1 MEMSVVDDR
10 STVAALTGLLRDE
23 LRKAQFHVSHLTRS
37 EVKLTQGPHGGGT
50 STTLDPTL
58 VEIWDAD
65 GLTALHADGGW
76 RRSLF
81 RSEIFVKILPRG
93 PDSDTHSVRFERVLH
108 DLGVVSDGCVG
119 LALAPLLPVC
129 TFPSH
134 PLDYPEAVWE
144 RVETSELWRYLLVD
158 ACLGSPRRTAS
169 KLVRWARGGRL
180 AFETRVVLGRLCASE
195 PFSLSNGLGIGVLP
209 RTSSDLGEWLP
220 AGLDIVGLDIAT
232 SDYLGRTILRIPC
245 TVAPCLTKPP
255 PAAGQPAEALLDP
268 CQLNGGIELNWGL
281 PPGGIS
287 KLIRALSLVCNV
299 AVETPLIWTNYGKHV
314 HFGER
319 HGVVNMGTG
328 EPLPPRT
335 EECELTADNLKE
347 AIRLQPHVH
356 NPPRD
361 VETALRYW
369 LKSKDQR
376 LELADRLIYLRTAL
390 EALFLDR
397 HREQGEFTFRLATNG
412 AWYTGR
418 NRVERRNRYDVLKNV
433 YGAASKAVHG
443 VGMKNGAAGLLV
455 QGQDICREG
464 IMKRIRSKQQP
475 EWLDIVFGR

>member
-1 MEMSVVDDR
+1 MVM
-10 STVAALTGLLRDE
+10 ALTELLRDE
-23 LRKAQFHVSHLTRS
+23 LREARFHVSHLARS
-37 EVKLTQGPHGGGT
+37 EVKLTQGRHGGHT
-50 STTLDPTL
+50 QTTFEPRLL
-58 VEIWDAD
+58 EIWDAD
-65 GLTALHADGGW
+65 GLKALRDGGDW

-81 RSEIFVKILPRG
+81 RSEVLVKILPRG
-93 PDSDTHSVRFERVLH
+93 PDSDTRSVRFERVLH
-108 DLGVVSDGCVG
+108 DLGVVSEGCVA

-134 PLDYPEAVWE
+134 LLDSPEAVWE
-144 RVETSELWRYLLVD
+144 RVKTPELWRYLLVD

-180 AFETRVVLGRLCASE
+180 AFETRVVLGRLRASE
-195 PFSLSNGLGIGVLP
+195 PFFLSNGLGIVVLP
-209 RTSSDLGEWLP
+209 LTSSDLGEWLP
-220 AGLDIVGLDIAT
+220 VGLDIVGLDIAT

-255 PAAGQPAEALLDP
+255 PATGQPAEALLEP
-268 CQLNGGIELNWGL
+268 RQMNGGIKLNWGL

-287 KLIRALSLVCNV
+287 KLIHALSLVCNV
-299 AVETPLIWTNYGKHV
+299 AVETPLIWTNYGEHV

-347 AIRLQPHVH
+347 AIRLQSRLNEPHA
-356 NPPRD
+356 D

-369 LKSKDQR
+369 LKSKNQR

-397 HREQGEFTFRLATNG
+397 NREQGEFTLRLATNG

-433 YGAASKAVHG
+433 YSAASKAVHG
-443 VGMKNGAAGLLV
+443 VGMKNGATGLLV

-475 EWLDIVFGR
+475 DWLEIVFGR

>member
-1 MEMSVVDDR
+1 MDDR
-10 STVAALTGLLRDE
+10 STGAALTDLLRDE
-23 LRKAQFHVSHLTRS
+23 LREARFHVSHLTRS
-37 EVKLTQGPHGGGT
+37 EAKLIQGLHGGRT
-50 STTLDPTL
+50 QTTFEPTL
-58 VEIWDAD
+58 VESWDAD
-65 GLTALHADGGW
+65 GLKALHDGGGW

-81 RSEIFVKILPRG
+81 RSEILVRILPRG
-93 PDSDTHSVRFERVLH
+93 PDSAARSVRFERVLD
-108 DLGVVSDGCVG
+108 DLGVVSEGRVV
-119 LALAPLLPVC
+119 LALAPLLPVY

-134 PLDYPEAVWE
+134 PLDSPEAVFGLA
-144 RVETSELWRYLLVD
+144 ETAELWRYLLVD

-169 KLVRWARGGRL
+169 KLVRWAHGGRL
-180 AFETRVVLGRLCASE
+180 TFETRVVLGRLHASE
-195 PFSLSNGLGIGVLP
+195 TFSLSNGLGIVVLP

-220 AGLDIVGLDIAT
+220 VGLDIAT

-255 PAAGQPAEALLDP
+255 PATGQPAGARLESW
-268 CQLNGGIELNWGL
+268 QMTVGIKPNWGL

-299 AVETPLIWTNYGKHV
+299 AVETPLIWTNYGEHV

-319 HGVVNMGTG
+319 HGVANMGTG
-328 EPLPPRT
+328 EALPPRT

-356 NPPRD
+356 NPPGD

-376 LELADRLIYLRTAL
+376 LELADRLVYLRTAL
-390 EALFLDR
+390 EALFLDKNR
-397 HREQGEFTFRLATNG
+397 QGELTFRLATNG

-418 NRVERRNRYDVLKNV
+418 NRVDRRNRYDVLNAV
-433 YGAASKAVHG
+433 YGAASSAVHG
-443 VGMKNGAAGLLV
+443 RRMKNDATGLLV

-464 IMKRIRSKQQP
+464 IMKRIRSTQQP
-475 EWLDIVFGR
+475 NWLDIVFGR